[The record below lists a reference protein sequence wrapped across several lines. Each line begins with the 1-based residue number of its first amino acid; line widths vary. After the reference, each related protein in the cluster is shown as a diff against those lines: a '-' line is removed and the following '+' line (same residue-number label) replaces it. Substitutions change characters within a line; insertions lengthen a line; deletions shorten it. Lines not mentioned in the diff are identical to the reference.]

1 MGEREKKIAE
11 EGRFGYRA
19 LMREY
24 RRRFA
29 LAPSRAPSRRELIEE
44 SAYAAAEADGFFA
57 PDRTDVA
64 LAAIYYL
71 LGALAT
77 TRGVDLAPIA
87 RNLGD
92 WDSIRPR
99 AYVPPSPE
107 EREERDD
114 EETRRAIAPLLKRA
128 LRAAGLTVTS
138 KENRHD

>member
-1 MGEREKKIAE
+1 
-11 EGRFGYRA
+11 
-19 LMREY
+19 MREY

-92 WDSIRPR
+92 WDSIRP
-99 AYVPPSPE
+99 SPE
-107 EREERDD
+107 EREERDV
-114 EETRRAIAPLLKRA
+114 EETLRAFAPLLKRA